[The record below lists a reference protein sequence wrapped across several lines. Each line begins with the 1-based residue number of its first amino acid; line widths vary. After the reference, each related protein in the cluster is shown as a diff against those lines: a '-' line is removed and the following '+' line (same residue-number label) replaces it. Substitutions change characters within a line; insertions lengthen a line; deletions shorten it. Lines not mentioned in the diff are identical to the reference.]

1 MGTPVVQ
8 PEQMLMAEEDGASL
22 ALDGPIAQAHANQ
35 ALVTL
40 RLAHLSNL
48 NCYNSERYICY
59 IGTPAASPTHS
70 LDPFDHIGH
79 RGLSPGLAQQHV
91 YLSSRLARLG

>member
-40 RLAHLSNL
+40 RVAHLSNL

-70 LDPFDHIGH
+70 LDPFDHST
-79 RGLSPGLAQQHV
+79 LSIASGIAGSPRDW
-91 YLSSRLARLG
+91 LSSMSI